1 MAHAGDRKV
10 VLVNGATGGIGSAI
24 VRELARDYEVV
35 MLGRNRGRLEAR
47 AAEAAADG
55 LKVHQ
60 HVVDLSSAA
69 SIEDAIA
76 QIALNLG
83 EIYGIVHA
91 AGDGPVAGVGDASDY
106 AWQTTLDGKLLSAV
120 RLLRAATPHL
130 RDGGRVVLVNGSFHK
145 TPHPMFVVGS
155 AVNAALAAFGKA
167 AATDLGR
174 RGVRVTVLDPGA
186 VNTPL
191 WTQTAAQLAAYAE
204 TTADVV
210 NRQIADSTPLGGL
223 TTPGEVAEVVRFL
236 LSQAG
241 SRIAGT
247 AITVDGGACATL

>member
-1 MAHAGDRKV
+1 
-10 VLVNGATGGIGSAI
+10 
-24 VRELARDYEVV
+24 

-47 AAEAAADG
+47 AAEFAATG
-55 LKVHQ
+55 LQVHQ

-69 SIEDAIA
+69 AVDDAIA
-76 QIALNLG
+76 QIVHG
-83 EIYGIVHA
+83 FGGIYGIVHA
-91 AGDGPVAGVGDASDY
+91 AGDGPVASVGDASES
-106 AWQTTLDGKLLSAV
+106 AWQTTLDGKLLGAV

-130 RDGGRVVLVNGSFHK
+130 RDGSRVVLVNGSFHK

-167 AATDLGR
+167 AATDLGH

-186 VNTPL
+186 VSTPL
-191 WTQTAAQLAAYAE
+191 WAQTAEQLATHAE
-204 TTADVV
+204 TTADLV
-210 NRQIADSTPLGGL
+210 NQQIADSTPLGGL
-223 TTPGEVAEVVRFL
+223 TTPREVAEVVRFL

>member
-1 MAHAGDRKV
+1 MAHPEERRV

-24 VRELARDYEVV
+24 VRELARDYDVV
-35 MLGRNRGRLEAR
+35 MLGRNRRRLEAR
-47 AAEAAADG
+47 AAEGAAAG
-55 LKVHQ
+55 LQVHQ
-60 HVVDLSSAA
+60 QVVDLSSAA
-69 SIEDAIA
+69 AVEDAID
-76 QIALNLG
+76 QIAHRLG
-83 EIYGIVHA
+83 GIYGIVHA
-91 AGDGPVAGVGDASDY
+91 AGDGPVAGVGDASDR
-106 AWQTTLDGKLLSAV
+106 AWQTTLDGKLLGAV

-186 VNTPL
+186 VDTPL
-191 WTQTAAQLAAYAE
+191 WTQTAHQLATHAE

-236 LSQAG
+236 LSRAG
-241 SRIAGT
+241 ARIAGT
-247 AITVDGGACATL
+247 AITVDGGACAAL

>member
-35 MLGRNRGRLEAR
+35 MLGRNRERLEAC
-47 AAEAAADG
+47 AAEAAAAG
-55 LKVHQ
+55 LQAHQ
-60 HVVDLSSAA
+60 RVVDLSSAA
-69 SIEDAIA
+69 AAEETIA
-76 QIALNLG
+76 QIAYSLG
-83 EIYGIVHA
+83 GIYGIVHA
-91 AGDGPVAGVGDASDY
+91 AGDGPVAGVADASDC
-106 AWQTTLDGKLLSAV
+106 AWQTTLDGKLLGAV
-120 RLLRAATPHL
+120 RLLRAATPYL
-130 RDGGRVVLVNGSFHK
+130 RDGSRVVLVNGSFHK

-174 RGVRVTVLDPGA
+174 RGIRVTVLDPGA
-186 VNTPL
+186 VSTPL
-191 WTQTAAQLAAYAE
+191 WTQTAEHLASRAE
-204 TTADVV
+204 TTAEVV
-210 NRQIADSTPLGGL
+210 SRQIADSTPLGGL
-223 TTPGEVAEVVRFL
+223 TTPDEVAGVVGFL
-236 LSQAG
+236 LSKAG